1 MLDMA
6 GEDGGKRDRHV
17 TKYIKRKY
25 INHSRSRDVQDD
37 QSHHDC

>member
-1 MLDMA
+1 MFDIA

-17 TKYIKRKY
+17 TKYI
-25 INHSRSRDVQDD
+25 NQHQSTDVQDD